1 MTHPALRIALWTVQ
15 VLLFLTF
22 VGTALWKV
30 LTPLPQVATV
40 IMWAGEVPAPFFYLT
55 ALLDLLGG
63 LGILLPALT
72 RIQPGLTVLAA
83 LGIVTLQVGAIV
95 FHVSRGEAADTP
107 FNVLLVALAGFVA
120 WGSRQTAGAPSRRPT
135 R

>member
-1 MTHPALRIALWTVQ
+1 VTHPALRTALWTVQ

-30 LTPLPQVATV
+30 LTPLPQLATM
-40 IMWAGEVPAPFFYLT
+40 IIWAGEVPAPFFYLT

-107 FNVLLVALAGFVA
+107 FNILLVALAGFVA
-120 WGSRQTAGAPSRRPT
+120 WGSRQTAAIAPRSR
-135 R
+135 

>member
-1 MTHPALRIALWTVQ
+1 MTHPALRTALWTVQ

-30 LTPLPQVATV
+30 LTPLPQLATV
-40 IMWAGEVPAPFFYLT
+40 ITWAGEVPAPFFYLT
-55 ALLDLLGG
+55 ASLDLLGG

-72 RIQPGLTVLAA
+72 RIRPGLTVLAA

-107 FNVLLVALAGFVA
+107 FNILLVALAGFVA
-120 WGSRQTAGAPSRRPT
+120 WGSRQMAGAPIRPT
-135 R
+135 T